1 MSTNLKIHLT
11 ELHDINVHVIPLGY
25 KDGRFIHPNY
35 SDRFDSGFTPD
46 ELNAYHDAGFDK
58 GIAVIHGKCNPL
70 LCALDFDEKNAPGE
84 NLWEKMRHI
93 VDPDV
98 WRKILWEKTRSDGKH
113 GYFLCNVLPPVKAL
127 ASSPT
132 GEEWI
137 AVRSAANNGITYC
150 APSPGYTMLN
160 GSFEDLQELTESE
173 MQHVCDAA
181 AQLNKWEGYR
191 SKKGNNLPSVRPPAD
206 LAPYFREFDK
216 LVPVDWV
223 IELLEKEG
231 WTTDA
236 FVKRKAWDGETWE
249 YMRFWRP
256 GKDQKE
262 PASANLWLQSKRLSV
277 FTTSTVLPAF
287 GGDQSFSH
295 LPSTILYHFCYKDWS
310 AAHAMICDTAEKHDI
325 ELPKAIPMA
334 YSVPARGGAEVWKV
348 DVKGILD
355 WATRAGYQWMRMS
368 SVEES
373 TSILVRVVDNVVY
386 EADTAD
392 LQRHYLQEVNAGYQ
406 EDGANRILYNFMPSI
421 VKYMDGLPVFDEP
434 LVRDERDRSYIFFRN
449 GALKITKDTAELVRY
464 TDIDGCVFSRHIK
477 DFDYE
482 PTTEHG
488 SFGEFIDMVT
498 IDDAHKR
505 FIMTALGYILHYFK
519 QRDYAKALMIIEDV
533 DDQEQ
538 ARGRSGK
545 GIIAQFIEWIRWSV
559 QQDGRNFKADSQ
571 FKNQRIVPGV
581 QVYYLNDPAPSVLMN
596 QFYNMI
602 TDDMLIE
609 AKGKK
614 SYTIPYKHSPKIL
627 ITTNYLPNLDSDS
640 DKDRFIV
647 LPIKKTFG
655 ANHSVRDAFPGETFF
670 DESWDRDNRN
680 GAVRFAVD
688 CLQEFLKG
696 GVQVYVNDEMKQN
709 ADRRVLMNMVA
720 DCIIE
725 VMEKALESAR
735 LAGSEIQ
742 FIAALGEIDLLED
755 KPESLKKA
763 FGWQY
768 GVLSVY
774 VGRFYQYCLRA
785 HQLKNYTDKRFFK
798 AVNLYIE
805 KMNLEK
811 VSDKRNNIL
820 GRSIGIKFISA
831 EKLSQEPPEAEDLPF

>member
-1 MSTNLKIHLT
+1 MSTSLRQHLT
-11 ELHDINVHVIPLGY
+11 ELHDLGVHVIPLGY
-25 KDGRFIHPNY
+25 RDGRFLHPTYN
-35 SDRFDSGFTPD
+35 DRFDTGFALE
-46 ELNAYHDAGFDK
+46 ELLAHHDAGFDK
-58 GIAVIHGKCNPL
+58 GIAVLHGRCNLL
-70 LCALDFDEKNAPGE
+70 LCALDIDEKNAPGE
-84 NLWEKMRHI
+84 NLWEKLRHI

-98 WRKILWEKTRSDGKH
+98 WRKVLWERTRSDGKH
-113 GYFLCNVLPPVKAL
+113 GYFLCKVLPPVKAL

-137 AVRSAANNGITYC
+137 AARSAANHGITYC
-150 APSPGYTMLN
+150 APSPGYEFLN
-160 GSFEDLQELTESE
+160 GSFDDLQELTESE
-173 MQHVCDAA
+173 MQHLCDSA
-181 AQLNKWEGYR
+181 AQLNQWEGYR
-191 SKKGNNLPSVRPPAD
+191 TKKGNTLPVLRPPAD
-206 LAPYFREFDK
+206 LAPNLREFDK
-216 LVPVDWV
+216 KVPVEWV
-223 IELLEKEG
+223 IELLERNG
-231 WTTDA
+231 WTTDSM
-236 FVKRKAWDGETWE
+236 VKKKSWDGQQWE
-249 YMRFWRP
+249 YLKFWRP
-256 GKDQKE
+256 GKDQRE
-262 PASANLWLQSKRLSV
+262 PASGNLWLQSKRFSV

-287 GGDQSFSH
+287 GGDHSFSH
-295 LPSTILYHFCYKDWS
+295 LPSQLLYHFCYKDWA
-310 AAHAMICDTAEKHDI
+310 AAHAMVCETAEEKQI

-334 YSVPARGGAEVWKV
+334 YVTVTRNAEVWRV

-355 WATRAGYQWMRMS
+355 WATRSGYQWMSMS
-368 SVEES
+368 AVEES
-373 TSILVRVVDNVVY
+373 SRILVRVVDNVVY

-392 LQRHYLQEVNAGYQ
+392 VQRHYLEEVNLNYPD
-406 EDGANRILYNFMPSI
+406 EGANRVLYNFMPSI
-421 VKYMDGLPVFDEP
+421 VKYMEGLPVFDEP

-449 GALKITKDTAELVRY
+449 GALKITKDTAELIRY

-482 PTTEHG
+482 PCPEHG

-519 QRDYAKALMIIEDV
+519 QRDFAKALMIIEDV

-545 GIIAQFIEWIRWSV
+545 GIIAQFVEWIRWSV

-614 SYTIPYKHSPKIL
+614 SYTIPYRHSPKIL

-680 GAVRFAVD
+680 GAIRFAVD
-688 CLQEFLKG
+688 CLQMFLKQ
-696 GVQVYVNDEMKQN
+696 GVRQYVNEEMQKN
-709 ADRRVLMNMVA
+709 ADRRVLMNLVA
-720 DCIIE
+720 DCVIE
-725 VMEKALESAR
+725 VMEKVVEAAGQAR
-735 LAGSEIQ
+735 SEME
-742 FIAALGEIDLLED
+742 FVSSLSEIDLRAD
-755 KPESLKKA
+755 TPDTVKKA
-763 FGWQY
+763 FGWRY
-768 GVLSVY
+768 GQVVIY
-774 VGRFYQYCLRA
+774 VSRFYQYCLKGY
-785 HQLKNYTDKRFFK
+785 QLKNYTDKRFFK
-798 AVNLYIE
+798 NLNLYIE
-805 KMNLEK
+805 KTGMTK
-811 VSDKRNNIL
+811 VEDKKSNIL
-820 GRSIGIKFISA
+820 GRQIVLDISSNLG
-831 EKLSQEPPEAEDLPF
+831 KIVTDGPLEDLPF